1 MTNTEDTTNMATLNT
16 AKIQLNQETE
26 SYEFIVKGKPV
37 KFTFIPKGIDVRGGV
52 ETRDPSYLTKLEGE
66 GELGK
71 FFIPG
76 SVQPTVHINVPAVV
90 CPKGFFADDR
100 CEPLGV
106 KPSEEYAESYTFI
119 QGNNR
124 YKGMLQLM
132 DRNIEALKAAKAAG
146 TPEAMAA
153 YEASEIKFDDFNFE
167 ILPLERANDPDFIQW
182 LQVSVNDGVSTHTI
196 SQLMQRA
203 IAYINFLKDR
213 HSDWNMQQIRE
224 TAASAYG
231 VSLQRIG
238 QFITASNQ
246 FPQWLYDKIDQ
257 GALSFDTAVK
267 LMSMYN
273 NQVEKAT
280 GIKLASFYNE
290 CWSDVAEGL
299 DASASDIKITPSSLK
314 KTVARLTKTQPVEDE
329 IPDGSEGVEGASGE
343 GSEGSSGEGSG
354 ESGDEATT
362 DPYADMSVD
371 EKRDLLANKLND
383 LMSHSYNLAGL
394 NLDEKSLLKALKA
407 VESFMNATVLET
419 DTEKGKLITVEM
431 AAAKAEAKAA
441 KAAAEKAAK
450 TVKVEGE
457 QSTNAPSEANP
468 FNAEAVATV

>member
-1 MTNTEDTTNMATLNT
+1 MTYTEDTTNMATLNT

-37 KFTFIPKGIDVRGGV
+37 KFTFIPKAIDVRGGV

-90 CPKGFFADDR
+90 CPKGFFSDDR

-106 KPSEEYAESYTFI
+106 KPSEEYADSYTFI

-132 DRNIEALKAAKAAG
+132 DRNIEALKAAKALG

-213 HSDWNMQQIRE
+213 HADWTKQQIRE
-224 TAASAYG
+224 TAAAAYG

-238 QFITASNQ
+238 
-246 FPQWLYDKIDQ
+246 
-257 GALSFDTAVK
+257 G
-267 LMSMYN
+267 
-273 NQVEKAT
+273 
-280 GIKLASFYNE
+280 
-290 CWSDVAEGL
+290 
-299 DASASDIKITPSSLK
+299 
-314 KTVARLTKTQPVEDE
+314 
-329 IPDGSEGVEGASGE
+329 
-343 GSEGSSGEGSG
+343 
-354 ESGDEATT
+354 
-362 DPYADMSVD
+362 
-371 EKRDLLANKLND
+371 
-383 LMSHSYNLAGL
+383 
-394 NLDEKSLLKALKA
+394 
-407 VESFMNATVLET
+407 
-419 DTEKGKLITVEM
+419 
-431 AAAKAEAKAA
+431 
-441 KAAAEKAAK
+441 
-450 TVKVEGE
+450 
-457 QSTNAPSEANP
+457 
-468 FNAEAVATV
+468 